1 MAISKILILR
11 SVWVFLV
18 VRSVQ
23 RSGDF
28 WEGSGTPWN
37 GRREK
42 LNHVRIL
49 AKMNGYRQQN

>member
-1 MAISKILILR
+1 LR

-28 WEGSGTPWN
+28 EAFSGGKTYSLWL
-37 GRREK
+37 RVQKRAER
-42 LNHVRIL
+42 V
-49 AKMNGYRQQN
+49 